1 MKRNSIVLLLLAV
14 FGIFPASAA
23 DLTKIDRTIAKEP
36 KYTSQPHYALLV
48 FGPEAAERVWLV
60 LDGEALY
67 VDRNGN
73 GDLTEA
79 NERVELD
86 VDATKKLKVAPG
98 AYKGMNVFNIGE
110 VAGMRL
116 RLDFWVRDESFDPK
130 EEPDVL
136 KKYRKEQ
143 QVNGWENASLYRL
156 TNAGGAQIPV
166 MLCQRPKDAQIS
178 HLGGPLTFQLRS
190 PEPER
195 LPKRGGGEAVFDIR
209 IGTPGVPT
217 RNSRYPVF
225 SPLTTSEVPAD
236 VHPVAEFEFPNKAPN
251 QPPIKVEVPLN
262 KRC

>member
-1 MKRNSIVLLLLAV
+1 MKPSPIVLSLIAV
-14 FGIFPASAA
+14 FCAVLLSGAA

-36 KYTSQPHYALLV
+36 KYTSQPYYALLV
-48 FGPEAAERVWLV
+48 FGPEAAKRVWLV
-60 LDGEALY
+60 LDGEVLY

-110 VAGMRL
+110 IAGMRL
-116 RLDFWVRDESFDPK
+116 QFNFWVRDESFDPK
-130 EEPDVL
+130 LEPEIL
-136 KKYRKEQ
+136 KKYRRERQ
-143 QVNGWENASLYRL
+143 ENGWENASLYRL
-156 TNAGGAQIPV
+156 TKDGGAQIPV
-166 MLCQRPKDAQIS
+166 VLCQWPKDAQIS
-178 HLGGPLTFQLRS
+178 HLGGPLTFRLRS
-190 PEPER
+190 PER
-195 LPKRGGGEAVFDIR
+195 LPKRGGGEAVFDVR

-225 SPLTTSEVPAD
+225 SPLATSEVPTD
-236 VHPVAEFEFPNKAPN
+236 VHPVAEFEFPNKAPD
-251 QPPIKVEVPLN
+251 QPPIKVAVTLD